1 MNELV
6 AGVVNPLEG
15 EALDYLPEHVEPGL
29 DIKGGEW
36 VIQEIPRIHGSSL
49 CEGSCVR
56 GAPTLHVMHSFILCV
71 VAFISDVSREH
82 DIDSFV
88 DLCAL
93 RV

>member
-1 MNELV
+1 MGNSGDTEDSWL
-6 AGVVNPLEG
+6 
-15 EALDYLPEHVEPGL
+15 
-29 DIKGGEW
+29 
-36 VIQEIPRIHGSSL
+36 IP

-71 VAFISDVSREH
+71 VAFISYVSREH

>member
-1 MNELV
+1 ML
-6 AGVVNPLEG
+6 AGEVNLPEG
-15 EALDYLPEHVEPGL
+15 EALDELPEHEDPGL
-29 DIKGGEW
+29 EIGGEGEW

-82 DIDSFV
+82 DTDSFV

>member
-1 MNELV
+1 MPEFEVV
-6 AGVVNPLEG
+6 A
-15 EALDYLPEHVEPGL
+15 ALPEEVDPGV
-29 DIKGGEW
+29 DESIGEW

-82 DIDSFV
+82 DTDSFV